1 MLNWWNRPVEIHTCL
16 CFTETEAWSHNYCKH
31 KQSTCDLVASGNGCS
46 EIIMW
51 NLFVAINSDKS
62 AKIANLLQS
71 VANLLPSTYTEIHI
85 KQKFTCSHSES
96 DQSLIC
102 SSGCKCL
109 ETGCICSGNWSPV
122 DWGCCIFKLREIS
135 WLQSDSDGKK
145 IPRTQ
150 TQWLRNHSG
159 VLFLLKWD
167 RAISCVVTVKEQS
180 IRGRCTVQL
189 PGKRS
194 LFKPYLETQS

>member
-1 MLNWWNRPVEIHTCL
+1 MLNWWNRPVEIHTGL
-16 CFTETEAWSHNYCKH
+16 CFTETEAWSRNYCKH
-31 KQSTCDLVASGNGCS
+31 KQSTCDLVASRNGCS

-62 AKIANLLQS
+62 AKIANLLPS

-145 IPRTQ
+145 NPKNTNTMTAQ
-150 TQWLRNHSG
+150 PQWCP
-159 VLFLLKWD
+159 LFTEVG